1 MAKTEVRA
9 ELKLDDLASATLS
22 KIQGGFGKLDSA
34 VSGAT
39 RHMLDFAK
47 QTAAVAVGVNLG
59 NIFGGVKD
67 LATSAFRESVKADDQ
82 MKLLSRT
89 MAGLSAVRG
98 KDMLAFR
105 RDAQGVYEK
114 LTAIGRASGVARE
127 DLVQAF
133 SQAGANT
140 KRTSTQLEDLIGK
153 AAGASRALGVPVQE
167 VVQGFMEVE
176 KNVVSANN
184 PIIAMV
190 KQANLMRGHSEQIA
204 LRFQFMSKWAKE
216 KLAQKAL
223 EAMAAKAK
231 EIPLT
236 FAEMGEQLAE
246 LKTDTLKIVGAPMAQ
261 ALRPVFESFTKFLG
275 ENREGIAQY
284 ARMMGEKAKEW
295 ILDAAE
301 AAKEGFKYLQT
312 HAEEIKNAIK
322 TGFDYAKAIFKWMI
336 EHKGLIAGAFI
347 AGKAAPAVGAIGG
360 GVAQFSKAIVD
371 VAREGIP
378 ALGLASSA
386 AAAGLTGMAITLG
399 AFALAVGGTM
409 LAVDQ
414 FRRLMGET
422 NEAEQNQTARTD
434 ALSGYAADF
443 KQWDKTTIAAFDDL
457 KQKIVDNA
465 RKLGQ
470 DSRAAGEAVEKA
482 YQQHLALSR
491 ATEGMQL
498 AAGATAK
505 LPTDE
510 SKMNEEQLYQS
521 AKIQSAASIEFS
533 QSMQQAAANGNKA
546 AIEAG
551 VTILRGSTS
560 LQQALLKSGALSAE
574 ELEKLADLLGDKVGD
589 LGKKLR
595 EQAGFA
601 GEAKATTEKGAVPLN
616 VFNGGQTFQIK
627 QDFRDQDPDR
637 IAAIFSRDLS
647 LAAENRTMARTSLP
661 FGG

>member
-9 ELKLDDLASATLS
+9 ELKLDDLASATLG

-105 RDAQGVYEK
+105 KDAQGVYEK
-114 LTAIGRASGVARE
+114 LTDIGRASGVARE

-140 KRTSTQLEDLIGK
+140 KRTSGQLEDLIGK

-204 LRFQFMSKWAKE
+204 LKFQFMSKWAKE

-236 FAEMGEQLAE
+236 FAEMGEQLSE

-275 ENREGIAQY
+275 ENRDGIQPY
-284 ARMMGEKAKEW
+284 ARAMGEKAKEW
-295 ILDAAE
+295 ILEAAE

-312 HAEEIKNAIK
+312 HAEEIKDAIK
-322 TGFDYAKAIFKWMI
+322 TGFDYAKTIFKWMI
-336 EHKGLIAGAFI
+336 EHKG
-347 AGKAAPAVGAIGG
+347 
-360 GVAQFSKAIVD
+360 
-371 VAREGIP
+371 
-378 ALGLASSA
+378 
-386 AAAGLTGMAITLG
+386 
-399 AFALAVGGTM
+399 
-409 LAVDQ
+409 
-414 FRRLMGET
+414 
-422 NEAEQNQTARTD
+422 
-434 ALSGYAADF
+434 
-443 KQWDKTTIAAFDDL
+443 
-457 KQKIVDNA
+457 
-465 RKLGQ
+465 
-470 DSRAAGEAVEKA
+470 
-482 YQQHLALSR
+482 
-491 ATEGMQL
+491 
-498 AAGATAK
+498 
-505 LPTDE
+505 
-510 SKMNEEQLYQS
+510 
-521 AKIQSAASIEFS
+521 
-533 QSMQQAAANGNKA
+533 
-546 AIEAG
+546 
-551 VTILRGSTS
+551 
-560 LQQALLKSGALSAE
+560 
-574 ELEKLADLLGDKVGD
+574 
-589 LGKKLR
+589 
-595 EQAGFA
+595 
-601 GEAKATTEKGAVPLN
+601 
-616 VFNGGQTFQIK
+616 
-627 QDFRDQDPDR
+627 
-637 IAAIFSRDLS
+637 
-647 LAAENRTMARTSLP
+647 
-661 FGG
+661 